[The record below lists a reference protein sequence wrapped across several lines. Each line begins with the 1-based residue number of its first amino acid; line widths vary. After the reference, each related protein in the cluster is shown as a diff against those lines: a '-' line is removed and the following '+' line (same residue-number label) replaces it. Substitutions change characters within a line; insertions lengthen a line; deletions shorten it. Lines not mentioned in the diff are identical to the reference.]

1 MKEQKGKAVNTRA
14 PLIDHVVYSKV
25 IADTIKLIRKI
36 VVKCPTI
43 SYSTSNYDFF

>member
-14 PLIDHVVYSKV
+14 PLIDQVVYSKV

-36 VVKCPTI
+36 VVKCLTI
-43 SYSTSNYDFF
+43 SYSIRNYDFF